1 MLCTITRHSHAR
13 ISPTRASRPL
23 RHAVLTQSKSRVL
36 RSIVKGKLS
45 PKGPSAQRQESSEP
59 PQGLSASTEQERKV
73 VVGEPPATGKPLE
86 RDSTWVVLDLAS
98 KGHQEEKTSKRRSLE
113 KADGHSGWGVGGV
126 VSSEYVD

>member
-1 MLCTITRHSHAR
+1 MRIPISCHERRLGHSHEDSAHSK
-13 ISPTRASRPL
+13 I
-23 RHAVLTQSKSRVL
+23 HQSKARVL

-59 PQGLSASTEQERKV
+59 PQARSASTEQERKV
-73 VVGEPPATGKPLE
+73 VVGEPPAAGKPLE

-126 VSSEYVD
+126 VSSEHAD